1 MKELEK
7 IHASLSN
14 NIISDVSSW
23 AKKLPA
29 SNCALNSLQL
39 ILFQLK
45 TFHPQR
51 HGFHLL
57 DAVEADRLVKE
68 HTEVLQNERMF
79 GLQGDGFAD
88 KARKAQEAPN
98 VRIANKNRGMPG
110 KITSRSHS
118 LIWQQMDI
126 CSEFTKQA
134 QFCNLFF
141 KRV

>member
-1 MKELEK
+1 M
-7 IHASLSN
+7 
-14 NIISDVSSW
+14 
-23 AKKLPA
+23 
-29 SNCALNSLQL
+29 QL

-79 GLQGDGFAD
+79 GLQGDGFVD

-110 KITSRSHS
+110 KITSQSQFDLAENGDLLRIH
-118 LIWQQMDI
+118 
-126 CSEFTKQA
+126 QA
-134 QFCNLFF
+134 SAILQFILQEGIN
-141 KRV
+141 